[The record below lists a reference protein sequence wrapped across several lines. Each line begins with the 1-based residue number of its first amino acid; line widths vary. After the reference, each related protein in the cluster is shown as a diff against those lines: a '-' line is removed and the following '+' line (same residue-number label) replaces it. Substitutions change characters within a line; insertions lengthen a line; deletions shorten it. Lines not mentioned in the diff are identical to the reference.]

1 VPQLA
6 AAAAAVSAERL
17 CTEVAHQL
25 PTAIVV
31 VFATCAADLL
41 AAEACQGVPQLLGL
55 HHWGVDYGWACHKRL
70 IVVGPGERVGAAQVW
85 YAAVGNVVVVA
96 SGLVEAH
103 TGAVLRWEEEGNAV
117 ADAREVRLVVVGRI
131 GRLAEARS
139 TAVDPVVVGLPRVR
153 LGLKVG

>member
-6 AAAAAVSAERL
+6 AAAASAECL
-17 CTEVAHQL
+17 YTGVAHQL

-31 VFATCAADLL
+31 VSATYAADLL

-70 IVVGPGERVGAAQVW
+70 IVVGPEERVGAAQVW
-85 YAAVGNVVVVA
+85 YAAGGNVVVA
-96 SGLVEAH
+96 SGLMEAH
-103 TGAVLRWEEEGNAV
+103 TGAVLRREEEGNAV
-117 ADAREVRLVVVGRI
+117 ADAREERLVVVGRI